1 MSEVGG
7 GREETPRVQ
16 GQGGGWEELPRVRGQ
31 WRPGGD
37 IPRPRSGAARRSY
50 LAPEARASGRKEQPE
65 EWWLRSTGGPRGAIP
80 PSRSGTVAVRR
91 NPSSKVKNSGCA
103 LLEQP

>member
-1 MSEVGG
+1 MSEVRGSSREELPQPRSVVAAGRSYPTAEVRG

-31 WRPGGD
+31 WWPGGD

-50 LAPEARASGRKEQPE
+50 LAPEARGSDLKEP
-65 EWWLRSTGGPRGAIP
+65 PRARGQ
-80 PSRSGTVAVRR
+80 G
-91 NPSSKVKNSGCA
+91 
-103 LLEQP
+103 